1 MLVHSDFFVGG
12 TVCGAVLSHENL
24 ACIQGGQAEVL
35 LERQRTIVHQK
46 YSVQNHREREKINTN
61 RFVGGNR
68 TSIADTV
75 SYSLAILIPT

>member
-46 YSVQNHREREKINTN
+46 YSVQNHRERERERRLTRI
-61 RFVGGNR
+61 G
-68 TSIADTV
+68 SWAATV
-75 SYSLAILIPT
+75 PVLQILSHIHWPY